1 VRGGLGHPDGGAAE
15 DAEGGRADVRRT
27 PRYSNRTLFRRLFA
41 QTRGERKP
49 MLALFGVELLATP
62 AVLLSPVPLAIA
74 VDDVIG
80 SGHLPGVLD
89 SILPGFIT
97 SSDLGI
103 LAFAAFLQIFVV
115 LLTQLQESGWYV
127 LNTVVGERL
136 TISFRARLFDHVQRL
151 SLRFHDRRDT
161 HDSIYRIQYDA
172 QALQHVTE
180 AAFPFVSSTLTL
192 VAALYVTVQI
202 DWVLALVAF
211 GVIPILFLLIRGYE
225 KRVRPRYSE
234 LKEPESGALGVVQEV
249 LTTVRVVKA
258 FGREDRE
265 QDRFIRQ
272 SRNTMRARI
281 RLAYAEGG
289 FGLLVNLTTGIG
301 TAAVLYI
308 GVRQVQSG
316 ALTVGGLIIVMNY
329 LLQLYGPLETISEK
343 VADLQSGLAS
353 AERAFALFDE
363 SPEVEDLAHGRRL
376 ARCRGAVEFRDVS
389 FAYDESHPV
398 LRDVSFAI
406 EPGTRLGIAGPT
418 GAGKTTLV
426 SLITRFYDPVAG
438 HVLLDGVDLREY
450 RLADLRRQFAIVL
463 QEPVLF
469 STTIAENIAYADP
482 DAAQSAIVTAAQAAN
497 AHDFITA
504 LPEGYATPVGERGM
518 LLSGG
523 ERQRI
528 ALARAFLKDAPLLIL
543 DEPTS
548 SVDVTTEAAIM
559 DAMERLMQGRTTF
572 MIAHRLSTLDI
583 CDARLELEGG
593 RIVDASGLAEE
604 LPAPR

>member
-1 VRGGLGHPDGGAAE
+1 MR
-15 DAEGGRADVRRT
+15 RA
-27 PRYSNRTLFRRLFA
+27 PRYTNRTLFRRLFA
-41 QTRGERKP
+41 ETRGERKL
-49 MLALFGVELLATP
+49 MLGLLAVELLATP

-80 SGHLPGVLD
+80 SNQLPGFLD
-89 SILPGFIT
+89 TILPGFIT

-103 LAFAAFLQIFVV
+103 LAFAAFLQVFVV

-127 LNTVVGERL
+127 LNTVTGERL
-136 TISFRARLFDHVQRL
+136 TLGFRARLFDHVQRL

-161 HDSIYRIQYDA
+161 YDSIYRIQYDA
-172 QALQHVTE
+172 EALQHVTE

-192 VAALYVTVQI
+192 AAALYITVTI

-211 GVIPILFLLIRGYE
+211 GVVPVLFLLIRRYE

-234 LKEPESGALGVVQEV
+234 LKEMESGALGVVQEV

-265 QDRFIRQ
+265 KDRFIRQ

-281 RLAYAEGG
+281 RLAFAEGG
-289 FGLLVNLTTGIG
+289 FGLFVNLTTGIG

-308 GVRQVQSG
+308 GVRHVQSG
-316 ALTVGGLIIVMNY
+316 SLTVGELIIVMNY

-363 SPEVEDLAHGRRL
+363 SPEVEDPARGRRL
-376 ARCRGAVEFRDVS
+376 TRCRGAVEYRDVAFS
-389 FAYDESHPV
+389 YDDSHPV
-398 LRDVSFAI
+398 LHDVSFAI

-426 SLITRFYDPVAG
+426 SLIARFYDPVAG
-438 HVLLDGVDLREY
+438 QVLLDGVDLREY
-450 RLADLRRQFAIVL
+450 RLADLRGQFAIVL
-463 QEPVLF
+463 QDPVLF
-469 STTIAENIAYADP
+469 STTIGENIAYSDP
-482 DAAQSAIVTAAQAAN
+482 DAEPSAIEAAARAAN
-497 AHDFITA
+497 AHDFISA
-504 LPEGYATPVGERGM
+504 LPEGYETQVGEQGV

-548 SVDVTTEAAIM
+548 SVDVGTEAVIM
-559 DAMERLMQGRTTF
+559 DAMERLMDGRTTF

-583 CDARLELEGG
+583 CDARLELAGG
-593 RIVDASGLAEE
+593 RIVEASGLAEE

>member
-1 VRGGLGHPDGGAAE
+1 
-15 DAEGGRADVRRT
+15 VRRT

-41 QTRGERKP
+41 QTRGERKLL
-49 MLALFGVELLATP
+49 LALFGVELLATP

-74 VDDVIG
+74 VDNVIG
-80 SGHLPGVLD
+80 TDQLPGILD
-89 SILPGFIT
+89 AILPSFIT

-103 LAFAAFLQIFVV
+103 LAFAAFLQVFVV

-127 LNTVVGERL
+127 LNTMTGERL
-136 TISFRARLFDHVQRL
+136 TLGFRARLFDHVQRL
-151 SLRFHDRRDT
+151 SLGFHDRRDT

-172 QALQHVTE
+172 EALQHVTE
-180 AAFPFVSSTLTL
+180 AAFPFVSSTFTL
-192 VAALYVTVQI
+192 VAALYVTLMI

-211 GVIPILFLLIRGYE
+211 GVVPVLFLLIRRYE

-234 LKEPESGALGVVQEV
+234 LKELESGALGVVQEV

-265 QDRFIRQ
+265 QERFIRR
-272 SRNTMRARI
+272 SRDSMLARI

-289 FGLLVNLTTGIG
+289 FGLFVNLTTGIG

-308 GVRQVQSG
+308 GARQVQSG
-316 ALTVGGLIIVMNY
+316 ALTVGELIIVMNY

-353 AERAFALFDE
+353 AERAFALLDE

-376 ARCRGAVEFRDVS
+376 GRARGSVEYRNVTFG
-389 FAYDESHPV
+389 YDDSRPV
-398 LRDVSFAI
+398 LHDVSFAI

-426 SLITRFYDPVAG
+426 SLVTRFYDPVG
-438 HVLLDGVDLREY
+438 GQVLLDGVDLREY

-469 STTIAENIAYADP
+469 STTIGENIAYSDP
-482 DAAQSAIVTAAQAAN
+482 DAEPSAVVAAARAAN
-497 AHDFITA
+497 AHDFISA
-504 LPEGYATPVGERGM
+504 LPEGYDTQVGEHGM

-548 SVDVTTEAAIM
+548 SVDVGTEAVII

-583 CDARLELEGG
+583 CDARLELDGG
-593 RIVDASGLAEE
+593 RIADASGLAQEI
-604 LPAPR
+604 PAPR

>member
-1 VRGGLGHPDGGAAE
+1 MR
-15 DAEGGRADVRRT
+15 RA
-27 PRYSNRTLFRRLFA
+27 PRYTNRTLFRRLFA
-41 QTRGERKP
+41 ETRGERKL
-49 MLALFGVELLATP
+49 MLGLLAVELLATP

-80 SGHLPGVLD
+80 SNQLPGFLD
-89 SILPGFIT
+89 TILPGFIT

-103 LAFAAFLQIFVV
+103 LAFAAFLQVFVV

-127 LNTVVGERL
+127 LNTVTGERL
-136 TISFRARLFDHVQRL
+136 TLGFRARLFDHVQRL

-161 HDSIYRIQYDA
+161 YDSIYRIQYDA
-172 QALQHVTE
+172 EALQHVTE

-192 VAALYVTVQI
+192 AAALYITVTI

-211 GVIPILFLLIRGYE
+211 GVVPVLFLLIRRYE

-234 LKEPESGALGVVQEV
+234 LKEMESGALGVVQEV

-265 QDRFIRQ
+265 KDRFIRQ

-281 RLAYAEGG
+281 RLAFAEGG
-289 FGLLVNLTTGIG
+289 FGLFVNLTTGIG

-308 GVRQVQSG
+308 GVRHVQSG
-316 ALTVGGLIIVMNY
+316 SLTVGELIIVMNY

-363 SPEVEDLAHGRRL
+363 SPEVEDPARGRRL
-376 ARCRGAVEFRDVS
+376 TRCRGAVEYRDVAFS
-389 FAYDESHPV
+389 YDDSHPV
-398 LRDVSFAI
+398 LHDVSFAI

-426 SLITRFYDPVAG
+426 SLIARFYDPVAG
-438 HVLLDGVDLREY
+438 QVLLDGVDLREY
-450 RLADLRRQFAIVL
+450 RLADLRGQFAIVL
-463 QEPVLF
+463 QDPVLF
-469 STTIAENIAYADP
+469 STTIGENIAYSDP
-482 DAAQSAIVTAAQAAN
+482 DAETSAIAAAARAAN
-497 AHDFITA
+497 AHDFISA
-504 LPEGYATPVGERGM
+504 LPEGYETQVGEQGV

-548 SVDVTTEAAIM
+548 SVDVGTEAVIM
-559 DAMERLMQGRTTF
+559 DAMERLMDGRTTF

-583 CDARLELEGG
+583 CDARLELAGG
-593 RIVDASGLAEE
+593 RIVEASGLAEE

>member
-1 VRGGLGHPDGGAAE
+1 
-15 DAEGGRADVRRT
+15 VRRT
-27 PRYSNRTLFRRLFA
+27 PRYNNRTLFRRLFA
-41 QTRGERKP
+41 ETRGERKLLLGL
-49 MLALFGVELLATP
+49 LAVELLATP

-74 VDDVIG
+74 VDNVIG
-80 SGHLPGVLD
+80 TNQLPGILD
-89 SILPGFIT
+89 AILPGFIT

-103 LAFAAFLQIFVV
+103 LAFAASLQVFVV

-127 LNTVVGERL
+127 LNTVTGERL
-136 TISFRARLFDHVQRL
+136 TLGFRARLFDHVQRL

-161 HDSIYRIQYDA
+161 YDSIYRIQYDA
-172 QALQHVTE
+172 EALQHVTE

-192 VAALYVTVQI
+192 VAALYVTLTI
-202 DWVLALVAF
+202 DWVLGLVAF
-211 GVIPILFLLIRGYE
+211 GVVPVLFLLIRRYE

-234 LKEPESGALGVVQEV
+234 LKELESGALGVVQEV

-265 QDRFIRQ
+265 KDRFIRQ
-272 SRNTMRARI
+272 SRDSMRARI
-281 RLAYAEGG
+281 RLAFAEGG
-289 FGLLVNLTTGIG
+289 FGLFVNLTTGIG

-308 GVRQVQSG
+308 GVRHVKSG
-316 ALTVGGLIIVMNY
+316 SLTVGELIIVMNY

-363 SPEVEDLAHGRRL
+363 SPEVEDPAHGRRL

-389 FAYDESHPV
+389 FAYDDSRPV

-426 SLITRFYDPVAG
+426 SLVTRFYDPVDG
-438 HVLLDGVDLREY
+438 QVLLDGVDLRDY

-469 STTIAENIAYADP
+469 STTIGENIAYSDP
-482 DAAQSAIVTAAQAAN
+482 EAKASAIVAAARAAN
-497 AHDFITA
+497 AHDFVSA
-504 LPEGYATPVGERGM
+504 LPEGYDTQVGEQGV

-548 SVDVTTEAAIM
+548 SVDVGTEAMIM
-559 DAMERLMQGRTTF
+559 DAMERLMDGRTTF

-583 CDARLELEGG
+583 CDARLELDGG
-593 RIVDASGLAEE
+593 RVVDASGLADE

>member
-1 VRGGLGHPDGGAAE
+1 MR
-15 DAEGGRADVRRT
+15 RA
-27 PRYSNRTLFRRLFA
+27 PRYTNRTLFRRLFA
-41 QTRGERKP
+41 ETRGERKRL
-49 MLALFGVELLATP
+49 LALLGVELLATP
-62 AVLLSPVPLAIA
+62 AVLLSPVPLAIV
-74 VDDVIG
+74 VDNVIG
-80 SGHLPGVLD
+80 TDQLPGILD
-89 SILPGFIT
+89 AILPGFIT

-103 LAFAAFLQIFVV
+103 LAFAAGLQVFVV

-127 LNTVVGERL
+127 LNTVTGERL
-136 TISFRARLFDHVQRL
+136 TLGFRARLFDHVQRL

-172 QALQHVTE
+172 EALQHVTE
-180 AAFPFVSSTLTL
+180 AAFPFFSSTLTL
-192 VAALYVTVQI
+192 VAALYVTLMI

-211 GVIPILFLLIRGYE
+211 GVVPVLFLLIRRYE

-234 LKEPESGALGVVQEV
+234 LKELESGALGVVQEV

-265 QDRFIRQ
+265 QDRFIRR
-272 SRNTMRARI
+272 SRDSMRARI
-281 RLAYAEGG
+281 RLAFAEGG
-289 FGLLVNLTTGIG
+289 FGLFVNLTTGIG

-308 GVRQVQSG
+308 GARQVQSG
-316 ALTVGGLIIVMNY
+316 SMTVGELIIVMNY

-353 AERAFALFDE
+353 AERAFSLLDE

-376 ARCRGAVEFRDVS
+376 TRCRGAVEFRDVS
-389 FAYDESHPV
+389 FAYDDSHPV

-418 GAGKTTLV
+418 GAGKTTLA
-426 SLITRFYDPVAG
+426 SLVTRFYDPG
-438 HVLLDGVDLREY
+438 GGRILLDGVDLREY

-469 STTIAENIAYADP
+469 STTVGDNIAYSDP
-482 DAAQSAIVTAAQAAN
+482 DAEPSAIVAAAKAAN

-504 LPEGYATPVGERGM
+504 LPDGYDTGVGERGM

-548 SVDVTTEAAIM
+548 SVDVGTEAAIM
-559 DAMERLMQGRTTF
+559 DAMERLMHGRTTF

-583 CDARLELEGG
+583 CDARLELDGG

>member
-1 VRGGLGHPDGGAAE
+1 M
-15 DAEGGRADVRRT
+15 RRT

-41 QTRGERKP
+41 ETRGERKRL
-49 MLALFGVELLATP
+49 LALLGVELLATP

-74 VDDVIG
+74 VDNVIG
-80 SGHLPGVLD
+80 TDQLPGILD
-89 SILPGFIT
+89 AILPGFIT

-103 LAFAAFLQIFVV
+103 LAFAAFLQVFVV

-127 LNTVVGERL
+127 LNTVTGERL
-136 TISFRARLFDHVQRL
+136 TLGFRARLFDHVQRL

-161 HDSIYRIQYDA
+161 YDSIYRIQYDA
-172 QALQHVTE
+172 EALQHVTE
-180 AAFPFVSSTLTL
+180 ATFPFVSSTLTL
-192 VAALYVTVQI
+192 VAALYVTLTI

-211 GVIPILFLLIRGYE
+211 GVVPVLFLLIRHYE

-234 LKEPESGALGVVQEV
+234 LKELESGALGVVQEV

-265 QDRFIRQ
+265 QDRFIRR
-272 SRNTMRARI
+272 SRDSMRARI

-289 FGLLVNLTTGIG
+289 FGLFVNLTTGIG

-308 GVRQVQSG
+308 GVRHVKSG
-316 ALTVGGLIIVMNY
+316 SLTVGELIIVMNY

-376 ARCRGAVEFRDVS
+376 TRCRGAVEYRDVS
-389 FAYDESHPV
+389 FAYDDSRPV

-426 SLITRFYDPVAG
+426 SLITRFYDPVG
-438 HVLLDGVDLREY
+438 GQVLLDGVDLREY

-469 STTIAENIAYADP
+469 STTIGENIAYSDP
-482 DAAQSAIVTAAQAAN
+482 GAEPSAIVAAARAAN
-497 AHDFITA
+497 AHDFISA
-504 LPEGYATPVGERGM
+504 LPGGYETQTGEQGV

-548 SVDVTTEAAIM
+548 SVDVGTEAVIM
-559 DAMERLMQGRTTF
+559 EAMERLMNGRTTF

-583 CDARLELEGG
+583 CDARLELDGG
-593 RIVDASGLAEE
+593 RIVEASGLAEE
-604 LPAPR
+604 LSAPR

>member
-1 VRGGLGHPDGGAAE
+1 
-15 DAEGGRADVRRT
+15 VRRT
-27 PRYSNRTLFRRLFA
+27 PRYTNRTLFRRLFA
-41 QTRGERKP
+41 ETRGERKLL
-49 MLALFGVELLATP
+49 LALLGVELLATP

-74 VDDVIG
+74 VDNVIG
-80 SGHLPGVLD
+80 TDQLPGVLD
-89 SILPGFIT
+89 AILPGFIT

-103 LAFAAFLQIFVV
+103 LAFAAFLQVFVV

-127 LNTVVGERL
+127 LNAMTGERL
-136 TISFRARLFDHVQRL
+136 TLGFRARLFDHVQRL

-172 QALQHVTE
+172 EALQHVTE
-180 AAFPFVSSTLTL
+180 AAFPFVSSTFTL
-192 VAALYVTVQI
+192 VAALYVTLMI

-211 GVIPILFLLIRGYE
+211 GVVPVLFLLIRRYE

-234 LKEPESGALGVVQEV
+234 LKELESGALGVVQEV

-265 QDRFIRQ
+265 QERFIRR
-272 SRNTMRARI
+272 SRDSMRARI

-289 FGLLVNLTTGIG
+289 FGLFVNLTTGIG

-308 GVRQVQSG
+308 GARQVQSG
-316 ALTVGGLIIVMNY
+316 ALTVGELIIVMNY

-353 AERAFALFDE
+353 AERAFALLDE

-376 ARCRGAVEFRDVS
+376 GRARGSVEYRNVTFG
-389 FAYDESHPV
+389 YDDSRPV
-398 LRDVSFAI
+398 LHDVSFAI

-426 SLITRFYDPVAG
+426 SLVTRFYDPVG
-438 HVLLDGVDLREY
+438 GQVLLDGVDLREY

-469 STTIAENIAYADP
+469 STTIGENIAYSDP
-482 DAAQSAIVTAAQAAN
+482 DAEPSAIVAAARAAN
-497 AHDFITA
+497 AHDFISA
-504 LPEGYATPVGERGM
+504 LPEGYDTQVGEHGM

-548 SVDVTTEAAIM
+548 SVDVGTEAVII

-583 CDARLELEGG
+583 CDARLELDGG
-593 RIVDASGLAEE
+593 RIADASGLAQEI
-604 LPAPR
+604 PAPR

>member
-1 VRGGLGHPDGGAAE
+1 VRPA
-15 DAEGGRADVRRT
+15 
-27 PRYSNRTLFRRLFA
+27 PRFTNRTLFRRLFA
-41 QTRGERKP
+41 ETRGERRR
-49 MLALFGVELLATP
+49 MLALFVVELLATP

-74 VDDVIG
+74 VDNVIG
-80 SGHLPGVLD
+80 SDRLPGFLD
-89 SILPGFIT
+89 TILPGFVT

-103 LAFAAFLQIFVV
+103 LAFAAFLQVFVV

-136 TISFRARLFDHVQRL
+136 TLGFRARLFDHVQRL

-161 HDSIYRIQYDA
+161 YDSIYRIQYDA
-172 QALQHVTE
+172 EALQHVTE
-180 AAFPFVSSTLTL
+180 ASFPFVSSALTL
-192 VAALYVTVQI
+192 VAALYVTLKI
-202 DWVLALVAF
+202 DWVLGLVAF
-211 GVIPILFLLIRGYE
+211 GVTPILFLLIRLYE
-225 KRVRPRYSE
+225 RRVRPRYTE
-234 LKEPESGALGVVQEV
+234 LKELQSGALGVVQEV

-265 QDRFIRQ
+265 RDRFVRQ
-272 SRNTMRARI
+272 SHASMLARI
-281 RLAYAEGG
+281 RLAFAEGG
-289 FGLLVNLTTGIG
+289 FGLLVNLTTGVG
-301 TAAVLYI
+301 TAAVLYL
-308 GVRQVQSG
+308 GVRHVRSG
-316 ALTVGGLIIVMNY
+316 TITVGELIIVMNY

-353 AERAFALFDE
+353 AERAFVLFDE
-363 SPEVEDLAHGRRL
+363 SPEVEDLARGRRL
-376 ARCRGAVEFRDVS
+376 GRTRGALEFRHVS

-398 LRDVSFAI
+398 LHDVSFAI

-426 SLITRFYDPVAG
+426 SLITRFYDPAAG
-438 HVLLDGVDLREY
+438 EIRLDGVDLREY

-469 STTIAENIAYADP
+469 STTVGDNIAYSEPGADP
-482 DAAQSAIVTAAQAAN
+482 DAIVAAARAAN
-497 AHDFITA
+497 AHDFISA
-504 LPEGYATPVGERGM
+504 LPQGYDTPVGERGM

-548 SVDVTTEAAIM
+548 SVDVGTEAAIM
-559 DAMERLMQGRTTF
+559 EAMQRLMRGRTTF
-572 MIAHRLSTLDI
+572 MIAHRLSTLEI
-583 CDARLELEGG
+583 CDARLELDGG
-593 RIVDASGLAEE
+593 RIVESSGLSPE
-604 LPAPR
+604 LPAAR

>member
-1 VRGGLGHPDGGAAE
+1 VRGGLDHPHGGAA
-15 DAEGGRADVRRT
+15 DDTAGGGADVRRA
-27 PRYSNRTLFRRLFA
+27 PRYTNRTLFRRLFA
-41 QTRGERKP
+41 ETRGDRKL
-49 MLALFGVELLATP
+49 MLGLFAVELLATP

-74 VDDVIG
+74 VDNVIG
-80 SGHLPGVLD
+80 SNRLPGFLD
-89 SILPGFIT
+89 TILPGFIT

-103 LAFAAFLQIFVV
+103 LAFAAFLQVFVV

-127 LNTVVGERL
+127 LNTVTGERL
-136 TISFRARLFDHVQRL
+136 TLGFRARLFDHVQRL

-161 HDSIYRIQYDA
+161 YDSIYRIQYDA
-172 QALQHVTE
+172 EALQHVTE

-192 VAALYVTVQI
+192 AAALYITLTI

-211 GVIPILFLLIRGYE
+211 GVIPVLFLLIRLYE
-225 KRVRPRYSE
+225 KRVRPGYSE
-234 LKEPESGALGVVQEV
+234 LKELESRALGVVQEV

-265 QDRFIRQ
+265 QDRFLRQ
-272 SRNTMRARI
+272 SRDSMRARI
-281 RLAYAEGG
+281 RLAFAEGA
-289 FGLLVNLTTGIG
+289 FGLFVNLTTGIG

-308 GVRQVQSG
+308 GVRHVQSG
-316 ALTVGGLIIVMNY
+316 SLTVGELIIVMNY

-343 VADLQSGLAS
+343 VADLQSGLTS

-363 SPEVEDLAHGRRL
+363 SPEVEDLARGRRL
-376 ARCRGAVEFRDVS
+376 ERCRGSVEYRDVS
-389 FAYDESHPV
+389 FAYDDSRPV
-398 LRDVSFAI
+398 LHDVSFAI

-426 SLITRFYDPVAG
+426 SLVARFYDPVG
-438 HVLLDGVDLREY
+438 GQVLLDGVDLREY

-469 STTIAENIAYADP
+469 STTIGENIAYSDP
-482 DAAQSAIVTAAQAAN
+482 DAEPSAIVAAARAAN
-497 AHDFITA
+497 AHDFISA
-504 LPEGYATPVGERGM
+504 LPEGYETQVGEQGV

-548 SVDVTTEAAIM
+548 SVDMATEAVIM
-559 DAMERLMQGRTTF
+559 EAMERLMDGRTTF

-583 CDARLELEGG
+583 CDARLELEDG
-593 RIVDASGLAEE
+593 RVASASGLVGE

>member
-1 VRGGLGHPDGGAAE
+1 
-15 DAEGGRADVRRT
+15 VRRA
-27 PRYSNRTLFRRLFA
+27 PRYTNRTLFRRLFA
-41 QTRGERKP
+41 ETRGERKL
-49 MLALFGVELLATP
+49 MLGLLAVELLATP
-62 AVLLSPVPLAIA
+62 AVLLSPLPLAIA
-74 VDDVIG
+74 VDNVIG
-80 SGHLPGVLD
+80 SNRLPGFLD
-89 SILPGFIT
+89 TILPGFIT

-103 LAFAAFLQIFVV
+103 LAFAAFLQVFVV

-127 LNTVVGERL
+127 LNTVTGERL
-136 TISFRARLFDHVQRL
+136 TLGFRARLFDHVQRL

-161 HDSIYRIQYDA
+161 YDSIYRIQYDA
-172 QALQHVTE
+172 EALQHVTE

-192 VAALYVTVQI
+192 AAALYITVAI

-211 GVIPILFLLIRGYE
+211 GVIPVLFLLIRLYE

-234 LKEPESGALGVVQEV
+234 LKEMESGSLGVVQEV

-272 SRNTMRARI
+272 SRDTMRARI
-281 RLAYAEGG
+281 RLAFAEGG
-289 FGLLVNLTTGIG
+289 FGLFVNLTTGIG

-308 GVRQVQSG
+308 GVRHVQSG
-316 ALTVGGLIIVMNY
+316 SLTVGELIIVMNY

-363 SPEVEDLAHGRRL
+363 SPEVEDLARGRRL
-376 ARCRGAVEFRDVS
+376 ARSRGAVEYRDVS
-389 FAYDESHPV
+389 FAYDDDRPV

-426 SLITRFYDPVAG
+426 SLVTRFYDPVRG
-438 HVLLDGVDLREY
+438 QVLLDGVDLREY

-463 QEPVLF
+463 QDPVLF
-469 STTIAENIAYADP
+469 STTIGENIAYSDP
-482 DAAQSAIVTAAQAAN
+482 DAEPSAIVAAARAAN
-497 AHDFITA
+497 AHDFISA
-504 LPEGYATPVGERGM
+504 LPDGYETQVGEQGV

-548 SVDVTTEAAIM
+548 SVDVGTEAVIM

-583 CDARLELEGG
+583 CDARLELDGG

-604 LPAPR
+604 LPAQR

>member
-1 VRGGLGHPDGGAAE
+1 
-15 DAEGGRADVRRT
+15 VRRT

-41 QTRGERKP
+41 QTRGERKLL
-49 MLALFGVELLATP
+49 LALFGVELLATP

-74 VDDVIG
+74 VDNVIG
-80 SGHLPGVLD
+80 TDQLPGILD
-89 SILPGFIT
+89 AILPSFIT

-103 LAFAAFLQIFVV
+103 LAFAAFLQVFVV

-127 LNTVVGERL
+127 LNTMTGERL
-136 TISFRARLFDHVQRL
+136 TLGFRARLFDHVQRL
-151 SLRFHDRRDT
+151 SLGFHDRRDT

-172 QALQHVTE
+172 EALQHVTE

-192 VAALYVTVQI
+192 VAALYVTLRI
-202 DWVLALVAF
+202 DWLLALVAF
-211 GVIPILFLLIRGYE
+211 GVVPVLFLLIRRYE
-225 KRVRPRYSE
+225 KRVRPRYTE
-234 LKEPESGALGVVQEV
+234 LKELESGALGVVQEV

-265 QDRFIRQ
+265 QDRFIRR
-272 SRNTMRARI
+272 SRDTMRARI

-289 FGLLVNLTTGIG
+289 FGLFVNLTTGIG

-308 GVRQVQSG
+308 GARQVQSG
-316 ALTVGGLIIVMNY
+316 ALTVGELIIVMNY

-376 ARCRGAVEFRDVS
+376 RRARGSVEYRDVS
-389 FAYDESHPV
+389 FAYDKSHPV
-398 LRDVSFAI
+398 LGNVSFAI

-426 SLITRFYDPVAG
+426 SLITRFYDPVG
-438 HVLLDGVDLREY
+438 GQVLLDGVDLRQY

-469 STTIAENIAYADP
+469 STTIGENIAYSDP
-482 DAAQSAIVTAAQAAN
+482 DAKQEAIVAAARAAN
-497 AHDFITA
+497 AHDFIAA
-504 LPEGYATPVGERGM
+504 LPEGYDTPVGERGA

-548 SVDVTTEAAIM
+548 SVDVGTEAVIM
-559 DAMERLMQGRTTF
+559 EAMERLMQGRTTF

-583 CDARLELEGG
+583 CDARLELDGG
-593 RIVDASGLAEE
+593 RIVNASGLAEE
-604 LPAPR
+604 LPAAH

>member
-1 VRGGLGHPDGGAAE
+1 MR
-15 DAEGGRADVRRT
+15 RA
-27 PRYSNRTLFRRLFA
+27 PRYTNRTLFRRLFA
-41 QTRGERKP
+41 ETRGERKL
-49 MLALFGVELLATP
+49 MLGLLAVELLATP

-74 VDDVIG
+74 VDNVIG
-80 SGHLPGVLD
+80 SNQLPGFLD
-89 SILPGFIT
+89 TILPGFIT

-103 LAFAAFLQIFVV
+103 LAFAAFLQVFVV

-127 LNTVVGERL
+127 LNTVTGERL
-136 TISFRARLFDHVQRL
+136 TLGFRARLFDHVQRL

-172 QALQHVTE
+172 EALQHVTE

-192 VAALYVTVQI
+192 AAALYITLTI

-211 GVIPILFLLIRGYE
+211 GVVPVLFLLIRRYE

-234 LKEPESGALGVVQEV
+234 LKEMESGALGVVQEV

-265 QDRFIRQ
+265 QDRFLRQ

-308 GVRQVQSG
+308 GARNVQSG
-316 ALTVGGLIIVMNY
+316 VLTVGELIIVMNY

-363 SPEVEDLAHGRRL
+363 SPEVEDLARGRRL
-376 ARCRGAVEFRDVS
+376 DRCRGAVEYRDVS
-389 FAYDESHPV
+389 FGYEDSRPV

-426 SLITRFYDPVAG
+426 SLIARFYDPVDG
-438 HVLLDGVDLREY
+438 QVLLDGVDLREY

-463 QEPVLF
+463 QDPVLF
-469 STTIAENIAYADP
+469 STTIGENIAYSDP
-482 DAAQSAIVTAAQAAN
+482 DAEPSAIVAAARAAN
-497 AHDFITA
+497 AHDFISA
-504 LPEGYATPVGERGM
+504 LPEGYETQVGEQGM

-548 SVDVTTEAAIM
+548 SVDVGTEGVIM
-559 DAMERLMQGRTTF
+559 EAMERLMQGRTTF

-583 CDARLELEGG
+583 CDARLELDAG
-593 RIVDASGLAEE
+593 RIVDASGLAEK

>member
-1 VRGGLGHPDGGAAE
+1 MR
-15 DAEGGRADVRRT
+15 RA
-27 PRYSNRTLFRRLFA
+27 PRYTNRTLFRRLFA

-49 MLALFGVELLATP
+49 MLALFAVELLATP

-74 VDDVIG
+74 VDNVIG
-80 SGHLPGVLD
+80 SKRLPGVLD
-89 SILPGFIT
+89 AILPGFIT
-97 SSDLGI
+97 SSDLGV
-103 LAFAAFLQIFVV
+103 LAFAAFLQVFVV

-136 TISFRARLFDHVQRL
+136 TLGFRARLFDHVQRL

-161 HDSIYRIQYDA
+161 YDSIYRIQYDA
-172 QALQHVTE
+172 EALQHVTE
-180 AAFPFVSSTLTL
+180 ASFPFVSSALTL
-192 VAALYVTVQI
+192 LAALYVTVRI
-202 DWVLALVAF
+202 DWVLGLVAL
-211 GVIPILFLLIRGYE
+211 GVAPVLFLLIRRYE
-225 KRVRPRYSE
+225 NRVRPRYSE
-234 LKEPESGALGVVQEV
+234 LKELQSGALGIVQEV

-265 QDRFIRQ
+265 QDRFVRQ
-272 SRNTMRARI
+272 SRASMRARI
-281 RLAYAEGG
+281 RLAFAEGG
-289 FGLLVNLTTGIG
+289 FGLFVNLTTGLG
-301 TAAVLYI
+301 TAAVLYV
-308 GVRQVQSG
+308 GVRHVQSG
-316 ALTVGGLIIVMNY
+316 ALTVGELIIVMNY

-353 AERAFALFDE
+353 AERAFVLFDE
-363 SPEVEDLAHGRRL
+363 SPEVEDLAHGRKL
-376 ARCRGAVEFRDVS
+376 ARSRGSVEFRHVS
-389 FAYDESHPV
+389 FAYEESHPV
-398 LRDVSFAI
+398 LHDVSFAI

-438 HVLLDGVDLREY
+438 EILLDGIDLREY

-469 STTIAENIAYADP
+469 STTIGENIAYSQPEAEP
-482 DAAQSAIVTAAQAAN
+482 SAIVGAARAAN

-504 LPEGYATPVGERGM
+504 LPEGYDTPVGERGM

-548 SVDVTTEAAIM
+548 SVDVGTEATIM
-559 DAMERLMQGRTTF
+559 EAMDRLMRGRTTF
-572 MIAHRLSTLDI
+572 MIAHRLSTLDV
-583 CDARLELEGG
+583 CDARLELDGG
-593 RIVDASGLAEE
+593 RVVDAGGLAEE

>member
-1 VRGGLGHPDGGAAE
+1 
-15 DAEGGRADVRRT
+15 
-27 PRYSNRTLFRRLFA
+27 
-41 QTRGERKP
+41 
-49 MLALFGVELLATP
+49 
-62 AVLLSPVPLAIA
+62 
-74 VDDVIG
+74 
-80 SGHLPGVLD
+80 
-89 SILPGFIT
+89 
-97 SSDLGI
+97 
-103 LAFAAFLQIFVV
+103 
-115 LLTQLQESGWYV
+115 
-127 LNTVVGERL
+127 
-136 TISFRARLFDHVQRL
+136 
-151 SLRFHDRRDT
+151 
-161 HDSIYRIQYDA
+161 
-172 QALQHVTE
+172 
-180 AAFPFVSSTLTL
+180 
-192 VAALYVTVQI
+192 
-202 DWVLALVAF
+202 
-211 GVIPILFLLIRGYE
+211 
-225 KRVRPRYSE
+225 
-234 LKEPESGALGVVQEV
+234 
-249 LTTVRVVKA
+249 
-258 FGREDRE
+258 
-265 QDRFIRQ
+265 
-272 SRNTMRARI
+272 
-281 RLAYAEGG
+281 
-289 FGLLVNLTTGIG
+289 
-301 TAAVLYI
+301 
-308 GVRQVQSG
+308 
-316 ALTVGGLIIVMNY
+316 
-329 LLQLYGPLETISEK
+329 

-376 ARCRGAVEFRDVS
+376 GRCRGAVEFRNVS

-469 STTIAENIAYADP
+469 STTIGENIAYSNP
-482 DAAQSAIVTAAQAAN
+482 DAEPSAIVTAAQAAN

-504 LPEGYATPVGERGM
+504 LPEGYATPVGDRGM

>member
-1 VRGGLGHPDGGAAE
+1 VRGGLGHADGGAPD
-15 DAEGGRADVRRT
+15 DAGGGGADMTRA
-27 PRYSNRTLFRRLFA
+27 PRYNNRTLFRRLFA
-41 QTRGERKP
+41 ETRGERKRL
-49 MLALFGVELLATP
+49 LALLGVELLATP

-74 VDDVIG
+74 VDNVIG
-80 SGHLPGVLD
+80 TDQLPGILD
-89 SILPGFIT
+89 AILPGFIT

-103 LAFAAFLQIFVV
+103 LAFAAFLQVFVV

-127 LNTVVGERL
+127 LNTVTGERL
-136 TISFRARLFDHVQRL
+136 TLGFRARLFDHVQRL

-172 QALQHVTE
+172 EALQHVTE

-192 VAALYVTVQI
+192 VAALYVTLTI

-211 GVIPILFLLIRGYE
+211 GVVPILFLLIRLYE
-225 KRVRPRYSE
+225 KRVRPGYTE
-234 LKEPESGALGVVQEV
+234 LKELESGALGVVQEV

-265 QDRFIRQ
+265 QERFIHR
-272 SRNTMRARI
+272 SRDSMRARI

-289 FGLLVNLTTGIG
+289 FGLFVNLTTGIG

-308 GVRQVQSG
+308 GVRHVQSG
-316 ALTVGGLIIVMNY
+316 SITVGALIIVMNY

-353 AERAFALFDE
+353 AERAFALLDE
-363 SPEVEDLAHGRRL
+363 TPEVEDLAHGRRL
-376 ARCRGAVEFRDVS
+376 ERCLGAVEFRNVS
-389 FAYDESHPV
+389 FAYDNSHPV
-398 LRDVSFAI
+398 IRDVSFAI

-426 SLITRFYDPVAG
+426 SLITRFYDPAEG
-438 HVLLDGVDLREY
+438 QILLDDVDLREY

-469 STTIAENIAYADP
+469 STTVGENIAYSDP
-482 DAAQSAIVTAAQAAN
+482 DAELSAIVAAAKAAN

-504 LPEGYATPVGERGM
+504 LPEGYDTGVGERGM

-548 SVDVTTEAAIM
+548 SVDVETEAAIM
-559 DAMERLMQGRTTF
+559 DAMERLMHGRTTF
-572 MIAHRLSTLDI
+572 MIAHRLGTLEI
-583 CDARLELEGG
+583 CDARLELDGG

-604 LPAPR
+604 LPARR

>member
-1 VRGGLGHPDGGAAE
+1 M
-15 DAEGGRADVRRT
+15 RRT
-27 PRYSNRTLFRRLFA
+27 PRYNNRTLFRRLFA
-41 QTRGERKP
+41 ETRGERKLLLGL
-49 MLALFGVELLATP
+49 LAVELLATP

-74 VDDVIG
+74 VDNVIG
-80 SGHLPGVLD
+80 TNQLPGILD
-89 SILPGFIT
+89 AILPGFIT

-103 LAFAAFLQIFVV
+103 LAFAASLQVFVV

-127 LNTVVGERL
+127 LNTVTGERL
-136 TISFRARLFDHVQRL
+136 TLGFRARLFDHVQRL

-161 HDSIYRIQYDA
+161 YDSIYRIQYDA
-172 QALQHVTE
+172 EALQHVTE

-192 VAALYVTVQI
+192 VAALYVTLTI
-202 DWVLALVAF
+202 DWVLGLVAF
-211 GVIPILFLLIRGYE
+211 GVVPVLFLLIRRYE

-234 LKEPESGALGVVQEV
+234 LKELESGALGVVQEV

-265 QDRFIRQ
+265 KDRFIRQ
-272 SRNTMRARI
+272 SRDSMRARI
-281 RLAYAEGG
+281 RLAFAEGG
-289 FGLLVNLTTGIG
+289 FGLFVNLTTGIG

-308 GVRQVQSG
+308 GVRHVKSG
-316 ALTVGGLIIVMNY
+316 SLTVGELIIVMNY

-363 SPEVEDLAHGRRL
+363 SPEVEDPAHGRRL

-389 FAYDESHPV
+389 FAYDDSRPV

-426 SLITRFYDPVAG
+426 SLVTRFYDPVDG
-438 HVLLDGVDLREY
+438 QVLLDGVDLRDY

-469 STTIAENIAYADP
+469 STTIGENIAYSDP
-482 DAAQSAIVTAAQAAN
+482 EAKASAIVAAARAAN
-497 AHDFITA
+497 AHDFVSA
-504 LPEGYATPVGERGM
+504 LPEGYDTQVGEQGV

-548 SVDVTTEAAIM
+548 SVDVGTEAMIM
-559 DAMERLMQGRTTF
+559 DAMERLMDGRTTF

-583 CDARLELEGG
+583 CDARLELDGG
-593 RIVDASGLAEE
+593 RVVDASGLADE